1 MACRTASDDLDAG
14 VLELG
19 AQRFDVVS
27 REDQARL
34 VFAAIVEVNAKFR
47 ATCVE
52 LHEYHAVLVRQHRS
66 WRARGGRPPR
76 TSVRT
81 GSESARG
88 Q

>member
-19 AQRFDVVS
+19 AQRFEVFS

-34 VFAAIVEVNAKFR
+34 VLAAIVEVNAKFR

-52 LHEYHAVLVRQHRS
+52 LHEYHAVLVRQYRIMAHSWWSPSAYIRS
-66 WRARGGRPPR
+66 NRERVC
-76 TSVRT
+76 SC
-81 GSESARG
+81 